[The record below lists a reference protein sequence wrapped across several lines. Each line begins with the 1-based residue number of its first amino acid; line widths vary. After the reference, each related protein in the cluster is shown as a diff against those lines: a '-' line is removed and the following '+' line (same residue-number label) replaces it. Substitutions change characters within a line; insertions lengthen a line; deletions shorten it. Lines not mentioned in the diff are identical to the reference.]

1 MSDAYLEHFGVK
13 GMRWGVRKDDQ
24 GYSKKEV
31 NRDAKT
37 RQKAQQS
44 SFRRKVS
51 EGRAFQRT
59 VSGGKALRAIN
70 SEIAA
75 KNKKNPGY
83 AEAVDQRENVLNRR
97 RNLAIL
103 GTVLVTGIA
112 LTHQDQV
119 ISGAKIAAE
128 VISTVA
134 KEAPDYIDK
143 VNKGKAFANSMGLAG
158 PTYVNPDGRILK
170 NVRPNFG

>member
-31 NRDAKT
+31 HRDAKT

-44 SFRRKVS
+44 SFRGKVS
-51 EGRAFQRT
+51 GD
-59 VSGGKALRAIN
+59 KALRAIN

-103 GTVLVTGIA
+103 GTVLVTGLA

>member
-13 GMRWGVRKDDQ
+13 GMRWGVRKDDR

-37 RQKAQQS
+37 KLKAQPR
-44 SFRRKVS
+44 SFPFQGKVS
-51 EGRAFQRT
+51 GN
-59 VSGGKALRAIN
+59 KALRAIN

-83 AEAVDQRENVLNRR
+83 AEAVNQRKNVLNRR
-97 RNLAIL
+97 RKLAIL
-103 GTVLVTGIA
+103 GTVVVTELA
-112 LTHQDQV
+112 LTNKDQI

-134 KEAPDYIDK
+134 KEASEYSDK
-143 VNKGKAFANSMGLAG
+143 VNKGKTFANSMGLAG

-170 NVRPNFG
+170 NVRPNFR

>member
-13 GMRWGVRKDDQ
+13 GMRWGVRKDDP

-59 VSGGKALRAIN
+59 VSGGKALRVIN

-103 GTVLVTGIA
+103 GTVVVTGLA
-112 LTHQDQV
+112 LTHQDQI

-134 KEAPDYIDK
+134 KEVPEYIDK
-143 VNKGKAFANSMGLAG
+143 VNEGKAFANSMGLAG